1 MQDITSDTK
10 VVKKKKH
17 WGGHYYLLSPWFL
30 FVYSL
35 AACIDHTKIFLQ
47 ILNFTS
53 STTPMCR
60 QICTSVYKLSL
71 LLSNSYSLGTKWL
84 LLQISRDFIFFIFK
98 ERSVYFFFPL
108 LFAFTEMRISLAVES
123 VFYFE
128 LSVPAGVYQKRTALD
143 LALIGTMYVL
153 NICIFFSVKNY
164 IVVVLFFWWS
174 LKTTSRLCRSYF
186 LC

>member
-17 WGGHYYLLSPWFL
+17 WGHYYLLSPWFL

-35 AACIDHTKIFLQ
+35 AACIDHMKIFLQ

-60 QICTSVYKLSL
+60 QICTSVCKLSL

-98 ERSVYFFFPL
+98 ERSVYFFFPPFVCIYWDENFL
-108 LFAFTEMRISLAVES
+108 GSWKCFLFWTFSSCR
-123 VFYFE
+123 
-128 LSVPAGVYQKRTALD
+128 GVSEAYRSGPSINWNYVCFKY
-143 LALIGTMYVL
+143 MY
-153 NICIFFSVKNY
+153 IFF
-164 IVVVLFFWWS
+164 
-174 LKTTSRLCRSYF
+174 R
-186 LC
+186 